1 MSQTHVDADHKT
13 LVPVLIVPHGWE
25 RWDQPG
31 AEEQETRSL
40 GPHLAGHR
48 APLQGGQY
56 RGRPLL
62 AEPHCVQALLTSH
75 HPGHPGEQEVKDG
88 L

>member
-1 MSQTHVDADHKT
+1 MQGPVILGSGVTGGGAQLYSGSLSLSQTHVDTDHNT

-48 APLQGGQY
+48 APLQ
-56 RGRPLL
+56 
-62 AEPHCVQALLTSH
+62 
-75 HPGHPGEQEVKDG
+75 DG
-88 L
+88 